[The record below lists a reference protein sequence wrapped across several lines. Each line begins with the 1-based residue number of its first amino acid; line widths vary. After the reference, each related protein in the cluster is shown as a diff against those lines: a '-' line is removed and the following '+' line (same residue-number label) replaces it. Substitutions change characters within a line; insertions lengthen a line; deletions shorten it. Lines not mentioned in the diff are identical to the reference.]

1 MRYILDTAE
10 DCLRLNDIDVE
21 IKLMKHQLGMNYL
34 LGTPITAQAG
44 FQNVITNSDLGL
56 LLIAPSSQIT
66 LETLASS
73 SILSIR
79 NETFNTLLSSEY
91 NSSFLI

>member
-1 MRYILDTAE
+1 MRYILDTVE

-44 FQNVITNSDLGL
+44 FQNVIIS
-56 LLIAPSSQIT
+56 
-66 LETLASS
+66 
-73 SILSIR
+73 R
-79 NETFNTLLSSEY
+79 NF
-91 NSSFLI
+91 FL

>member
-1 MRYILDTAE
+1 MLDTVE

-44 FQNVITNSDLGL
+44 FQNVFIKSDLDL
-56 LLIAPSSQIT
+56 HIAPSSQIT
-66 LETLASS
+66 LKALAS
-73 SILSIR
+73 
-79 NETFNTLLSSEY
+79 
-91 NSSFLI
+91 

>member
-21 IKLMKHQLGMNYL
+21 VKLMKHQLGMNYL

-44 FQNVITNSDLGL
+44 FQNVITNSDLSL
-56 LLIAPSSQIT
+56 
-66 LETLASS
+66 
-73 SILSIR
+73 
-79 NETFNTLLSSEY
+79 
-91 NSSFLI
+91 